1 MIFDIWI
8 IDIKFEVTSVAFLL
22 CADDY
27 LAATIDGAL
36 CNIGGIFLLVMGQY
50 IHLSIFSND
59 LVFSLRFYKEI
70 QLGFLFCDEVDMIEY
85 VNFKNINILDLEI

>member
-1 MIFDIWI
+1 MIFDVRIV
-8 IDIKFEVTSVAFLL
+8 DKEFKVASVTFLL

-27 LAATIDGAL
+27 LAAAIDGAL

-50 IHLSIFSND
+50 LHLFIFSND
-59 LVFSLRFYKEI
+59 LVFSLRFYEEI
-70 QLGFLFCDEVDMIEY
+70 QLGFLLCNEVDMIEY